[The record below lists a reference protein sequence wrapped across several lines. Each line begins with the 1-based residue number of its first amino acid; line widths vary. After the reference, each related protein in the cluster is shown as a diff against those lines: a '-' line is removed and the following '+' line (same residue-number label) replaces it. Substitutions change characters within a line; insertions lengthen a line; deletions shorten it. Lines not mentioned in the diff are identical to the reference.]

1 LPDLPFF
8 GNIHQKQGKTMTDS
22 NAWEVEITGRAR
34 KQQKALPANIKNAL
48 KLLRGDLRRYG
59 PEADKWQNYSKL
71 AGKKDYYHCHLNKG
85 HPRYVAVWKV
95 TDYEIKLMEVRYVG
109 THENADYRRIN

>member
-1 LPDLPFF
+1 
-8 GNIHQKQGKTMTDS
+8 MTD
-22 NAWEVEITGRAR
+22 NNKWEVDITGNDR
-34 KQQKALPANIKNAL
+34 KQQKALPEKIKNAL
-48 KLLRGDLRRYG
+48 KFLLKDLTHIG
-59 PEADKWQNYSKL
+59 PEVTHWRNYGKL
-71 AGKKDYYHCHLNKG
+71 TGKKDYYHCHLNKG

>member
-1 LPDLPFF
+1 
-8 GNIHQKQGKTMTDS
+8 MTDS
-22 NAWEVEITGRAR
+22 NEWEVTITGNAR
-34 KQQKALPANIKNAL
+34 KQRKKLPAKMDFAL
-48 KLLRGDLRRYG
+48 KLLMNDLRKNG
-59 PEADKWQNYSKL
+59 PEAKAWQNFGKL
-71 AGKKDYYHCHLNKG
+71 SGKKGYYHCHLNKG